1 MTGTLAVVN
10 GEYHIIL
17 LRQENGAWKTENVPT
32 GLYAKDGQPNSGF
45 VLQEFLNETV
55 MPKTELTR
63 NTTIP
68 ELVRYWLAEKSTKV
82 DPVTL
87 QGYEFLAKR
96 HVIPYFEKLDIT
108 LGNVTYDAIQKY
120 LDTKEESGNLRG
132 GGLSARSLK
141 LHKNILRQSL
151 DLAVRDRILQG
162 NPCDFVT
169 LPEIEQYEADFYDH
183 QELSELFRKISDNH
197 LYPIVKITALYGLRR
212 SEVLGLKWNNI
223 NFRRRTMTIRHTV
236 AKVTQTV
243 SKDRTK
249 NATSRRTFPLT
260 DDMIQLL
267 QKMKDAEDQ
276 NRASYGDE
284 YHENDYVFKW
294 SDGRPFTPD
303 YVSRTFR
310 RLLEIND
317 LRPIRFHDLR
327 HSCASLLI
335 DMGWTLK
342 DVQEWLGHS
351 DIKMTA
357 NIYTHLNIARKVK
370 IAKSV
375 SAKF

>member
-1 MTGTLAVVN
+1 MTGTLAVMD

-17 LRQENGAWKTENVPT
+17 LHQENGEWKTEDVPT
-32 GLYAKDGQPNSGF
+32 GLQAGNEQQVIGF
-45 VLQEFLNETV
+45 PFQNLSAGFST
-55 MPKTELTR
+55 PKTNLTPK
-63 NTTIP
+63 TTIP
-68 ELVRYWLAEKSTKV
+68 ELVRYWLAEKSAKV

-87 QGYEFLAKR
+87 QGYEFLTKR
-96 HVIPYFEKLDIT
+96 HVIPYFANLDVN
-108 LGNVTYDAIQKY
+108 LGNITYDDIQKY
-120 LDTKEESGNLRG
+120 LDTKEASGNLNG

-151 DLAVRDRILQG
+151 DIAVRDKILQG

-183 QELSELFRKISDNH
+183 QELRELFGKIAGSRM
-197 LYPIVKITALYGLRR
+197 YPIVKITVLYGLRR
-212 SEVLGLKWNNI
+212 SEVLGLKWDNI
-223 NFRRRTMTIRHTV
+223 NIRRKTMTIRHTV

-243 SKDRTK
+243 AKDRTK
-249 NATSRRTFPLT
+249 NSTSRRTFPLT
-260 DDMIQLL
+260 DDMVQILL
-267 QKMKDAEDQ
+267 AMKKEEEQ
-276 NRASYGDE
+276 NRALYGAD
-284 YHENDYVFKW
+284 YHDNDYVFKW
-294 SDGRPFTPD
+294 PDGRPLTPD
-303 YVSRTFR
+303 YVSRAFR
-310 RLLEIND
+310 RLLEKHG

-342 DVQEWLGHS
+342 DVQEWLGHA

-357 NIYTHLNIARKVK
+357 NIYAHLNIARKVK

>member
-17 LRQENGAWKTENVPT
+17 LRQENGTWKTENVPT
-32 GLYAKDGQPNSGF
+32 GLYAEDGQPSSGF

-267 QKMKDAEDQ
+267 QKMKDEENQ
-276 NRASYGDE
+276 NRVSYGNE

-294 SDGRPFTPD
+294 PDGRPFTPD

-310 RLLEIND
+310 RLLEINE